1 MQNVKI
7 MIDKCV
13 NVKLLTN
20 LQRSYEILD
29 AHWNQL
35 NKSIEKIIDDQDTVL
50 TDGFNFT
57 TAKTKATR
65 FNYLFVML

>member
-35 NKSIEKIIDDQDTVL
+35 NKSIEKIIDEQDTVL
-50 TDGFNFT
+50 TDEFNFYDS
-57 TAKTKATR
+57 KNKSD
-65 FNYLFVML
+65 